1 MRIRRFLF
9 SVVLLCFAAG
19 VSSYAQEGGKKALT
33 PEELTGRLPEGVINQ
48 LPMVAGWK
56 DNEVLKLA
64 QREGRGF
71 KMFEY
76 NVKTGVQTAVENT
89 PKEIAPV
96 PEAMVKFMGLPLAK
110 EVKNPT
116 LSPSGDKVAFTDA
129 SNNLCVWDA
138 ASGEVK
144 KLTTD
149 GTNVIMNGYASW
161 VYYEE
166 ILGRPS
172 KYKAFWWSPCG
183 KKIAYYKFDD
193 SQIPMFPIYDS
204 RGQHGF
210 ITETRY
216 PKAGDRNPEVRS
228 WPRRGA

>member
-1 MRIRRFLF
+1 MRIRRFLCAA
-9 SVVLLCFAAG
+9 VLLCFASG
-19 VSSYAQEGGKKALT
+19 VSLFAQEGAQKALSQ
-33 PEELTGRLPEGVINQ
+33 EEIVGKLPDGIINQ

-56 DNEVLKLA
+56 DALTLKLA
-64 QREGRGF
+64 EREGRGF

-76 NVKTGVQTAVENT
+76 NVKTGEKKAVENT
-89 PKEIAPV
+89 PKEIAPT
-96 PEAMVKFMGLPLAK
+96 PEAFKKFMALPLAK

-116 LSPSGDKVAFTDA
+116 LSPAGDKVAFTDA
-129 SNNLCVWDA
+129 SNNLGVWDA
-138 ASGEVK
+138 ATGEVK

-172 KYKAFWWSPCG
+172 RYKAFWWSPCG
-183 KKIAYYKFDD
+183 KKITYYKFDD

-216 PKAGDRNPEVRS
+216 PKAGDRNPE
-228 WPRRGA
+228 